1 MGNIH
6 DTRQNGEIG
15 SRSNALWG
23 GKRKKL
29 STILATFVVAVAAIA
44 GTTAPASAGEPLAYV
59 TPSLLASASSDPNG
73 MFDVIVLARKDGT
86 SADVAKDVADT
97 TKNDPT
103 PGSKLKRQF
112 SSIAGTSAKLSGRQI
127 VKLAQRRWVDS
138 ITLDPKI
145 EQTEYSSGQ
154 GWPDAAGVSSNW
166 NALPA
171 GTSYPSIAVV
181 DSGITPSLSAYGGRV
196 IKSVNLV
203 SSATTSGAFGHGSMV
218 GSIAAGGENGYT
230 GAEPNAN
237 IVSVKVLDGAGVG
250 SKSDVIAAC
259 DWILQ
264 NKATYNIRVA
274 NFSIGTGGDRI
285 EYDPLDR
292 AVEALWLN
300 GVTVVVAAGNY
311 AINGQRSDVGYAP
324 SNDPFVITVGA
335 SDTKGTAARSDDFAA
350 PWSAWGSTQDGF
362 SKPEISA
369 PGRHMVG
376 AFPTGANLATSFPS
390 RVVAPNYMWMS
401 GTSFAAP
408 VVSGIAATLL
418 AKNPNWT
425 PDQVKGALMASAS
438 VPTGYNSAGALGVGV
453 VNGSAALNASGTA
466 NPNLAL
472 NQFRY
477 LDPGTGRYAFN
488 AAAWRATAAA
498 NASWSS
504 ASWAS
509 ASWSS
514 ASWSSASWSS
524 ASWSSASWSSASW
537 SSASWSSGSTANASW
552 SDTFSGE

>member
-1 MGNIH
+1 MRRITGARPQG
-6 DTRQNGEIG
+6 DVGE
-15 SRSNALWG
+15 RSNALWG
-23 GKRKKL
+23 DRRKGLVAAL
-29 STILATFVVAVAAIA
+29 STLVVMIAMFAAAAV
-44 GTTAPASAGEPLAYV
+44 PASAGDPMAYV
-59 TPSLLASASSDPNG
+59 TPSLLADASSNPKG
-73 MFDVIVLARKDGT
+73 TFDVIVSARKDGR
-86 SADVAKDVADT
+86 SADVAKDVQDT
-97 TKNDPT
+97 QKSDPA

-112 SSIAGTSAKLSGRQI
+112 ASIAGTSATLSGRQI
-127 VKLAQRRWVDS
+127 LKLAKKRWVDS

-145 EQTEYSSGQ
+145 EQTAYSSGQ
-154 GWPDAAGVSSNW
+154 GWPNAAGVSSNW
-166 NALPA
+166 NALPP

-196 IKSVNLV
+196 IKSVYMV
-203 SSATTSGAFGHGSMV
+203 SSATTYGAYGHGSMV
-218 GSIAAGGENGYT
+218 GSIAAGGEDGYT
-230 GAEPNAN
+230 GAEPHAN
-237 IVSVKVLDGAGVG
+237 IVSIKVLDGAGVG

-285 EYDPLDR
+285 EYDPLDK

-311 AINGQRSDVGYAP
+311 AVNGQRSDVGFAP

-335 SDTKGTAARSDDFAA
+335 SDTNGTAARSDDFAA

-376 AFPTGANLATSFPS
+376 AFPTGANLATRFPE

-408 VVSGIAATLL
+408 VVSGVAATLL
-418 AKNPNWT
+418 AKNPGWT
-425 PDQVKGALMASAS
+425 PDQVKGAIMQTAS

-453 VNGSAALNASGTA
+453 VDGGAALNAPGTA

-477 LDPGTGRYAFN
+477 VDPATGRYAFN
-488 AAAWRATAAA
+488 AADWRAAAAA

-509 ASWSS
+509 ASWAN

-537 SSASWSSGSTANASW
+537 SSASWSSGATANASW
-552 SDTFSGE
+552 SDSFDGE